1 MFSRCII
8 FGAFLLIILLHEALQ
23 RYTAGKGGF
32 QDHRC
37 PVAHI
42 TSLWKNK
49 EVWKNLS
56 SQGRK
61 FLKKIICSRGKG
73 CVSDAA
79 LVAMLFPWEKSPL
92 TLGQW
97 PRTGP
102 AGGQRAQ
109 LPAPACSSWIL
120 CCCCAGDTLVWGML
134 LSRCAERG
142 GFPCRDLWMTLKT
155 GRCDVGK

>member
-1 MFSRCII
+1 MFSGCII
-8 FGAFLLIILLHEALQ
+8 FGVFLLIFLLHEALQ

-37 PVAHI
+37 PVAHV

-49 EVWKNLS
+49 GVWKNLS

-109 LPAPACSSWIL
+109 LPAPACSCLLALDPVLPL
-120 CCCCAGDTLVWGML
+120 CRGHACLGDAAEPLCRAGQ
-134 LSRCAERG
+134 
-142 GFPCRDLWMTLKT
+142 FPTP
-155 GRCDVGK
+155 GPVGDSQDRET